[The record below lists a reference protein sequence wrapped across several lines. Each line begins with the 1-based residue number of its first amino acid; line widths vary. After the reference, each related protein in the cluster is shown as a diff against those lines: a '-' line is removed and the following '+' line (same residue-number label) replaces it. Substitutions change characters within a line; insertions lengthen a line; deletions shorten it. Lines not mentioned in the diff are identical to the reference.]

1 MNVRESTGAH
11 RSWRRRLLH
20 VAVSLALGTSAVA
33 AYSAPADVQDANAN
47 GNGAQA
53 DAARKK
59 APTQLERIVVS
70 APNYVPR
77 QTNDAIKL
85 SVPLIETPQ
94 SVTVI
99 PRDQIDLL
107 DWQNLSQVVRY
118 TSGVIGEN
126 YGPDPRYDWLT
137 MRGFTPPEYID
148 GLQAPIGSVSSV
160 GLDLYGFQSV
170 EVLKGPSST
179 MYGLAPPGGIINLTS
194 RRPEAQFSGEVGVQ
208 YGSYGNTQANADFT
222 GPLDK
227 DGHFLGRITAVW
239 FDKGTQMYGV
249 DTDRQYVAPALTWV
263 ISPDT
268 NLTLL
273 SYFQHDDVYGD
284 GGGFLPIYGVAKF
297 NPLGTVPTGRNLG
310 EPDYNHFARDQY
322 GVGYDF
328 SHKFN
333 EDWRFEQNLKYF
345 SNDVK
350 IKQVYGAGLALNPD
364 GTPTDYRT
372 VNRYN
377 FPFNEDVTSF
387 NVDSRVEGKA
397 ETGPVGQKILLGVD
411 YRRYTNNAAFGF
423 ALAPSLDLFN
433 PVYGAAIATPSLS
446 PYTKEVQKQT
456 GLYGEDQFKLDRWVL
471 TVGGRYDHVVSD
483 NFGTSTTDNKFTYRV
498 GVNYLFENGVAPY
511 VSYATSF
518 QPVAGA
524 DFGGKAFKPTQG
536 SQVEAGIKFQP
547 NFLPNGQNM
556 LFTAALYDLKQK
568 NVLTPDPDPS
578 HVFFNV
584 QTGAVEVK
592 GAELEFVARFNE
604 RWSFNGAYTYTDSKV
619 TRSNGPDLGKA
630 LVQVPKQMLSGLV
643 DYTEASGRLG
653 ASLGMRYVGQS
664 YGDPANA
671 YRTPSVVLWDAT
683 VHYTTYKWLL
693 QLNVANLFDREYL
706 SRCSSDAQCFYG
718 LRRAVN
724 LTLTRRF

>member
-1 MNVRESTGAH
+1 MIVRESAGTH
-11 RSWRRRLLH
+11 RSWQRCILH
-20 VAVSLALGTSAVA
+20 IAVSLALGTSAFA
-33 AYSAPADVQDANAN
+33 ACSAPVDAQTDSTKGTDAST
-47 GNGAQA
+47 
-53 DAARKK
+53 DAANKK
-59 APTQLERIVVS
+59 AVKQLEGVVVS
-70 APNYVPR
+70 APNYVPK
-77 QTNDAIKL
+77 QTNDAVKL
-85 SVPLIETPQ
+85 AIPLIETPQ

-126 YGPDPRYDWLT
+126 YGPDPRYDWL
-137 MRGFTPPEYID
+137 MLRGFTPPEYID
-148 GLQAPIGSVSSV
+148 GLQAPIGSVASV
-160 GLDLYGFQSV
+160 GLDLYGFQNV

-179 MYGLAPPGGIINLTS
+179 VYGLSPPGGIINLTS
-194 RRPEAQFSGEVGVQ
+194 RRPEAQFSGELGAQ
-208 YGSYGNTQANADFT
+208 YGSYGNAQLNGDFT
-222 GPLDK
+222 GPLDA
-227 DGHFLGRITAVW
+227 DGHFLGRLTAVW
-239 FDKGTQMYGV
+239 FDKGTQTDGV
-249 DTDRQYVAPALTWV
+249 DTDRQYIAPAVTWV
-263 ISPDT
+263 ISPET

-284 GGGFLPIYGVAKF
+284 GGGFLPIYGVALP
-297 NPLGTVPTGRNLG
+297 NPLGTVPTNRNLG

-350 IKQVYGAGLALNPD
+350 IKQVYGAGLELNAD

-372 VNRYN
+372 VDRYN
-377 FPFNEDVTSF
+377 FPFNENVKSF
-387 NVDSRVEGKA
+387 NVDSRVEGKI
-397 ETGPVGQKILLGVD
+397 ESGQLDQKLLFGID
-411 YRRYTNNAAFGF
+411 YRRYTDSAAYGF
-423 ALAPSLDLFN
+423 AVAPSIDLFN
-433 PVYGAAIATPSLS
+433 PVYGAAITTPALF
-446 PYTKEVQKQT
+446 PYTQEVQKQT

-471 TVGGRYDHVVSD
+471 TLGGRYDHVDSD
-483 NFGTSTTDNKFTYRV
+483 NFGKSTTDDKFTYRV
-498 GVNYLFENGVAPY
+498 GLNYLFENGFAPY

-524 DFGGKAFKPTQG
+524 DFSGNAFKPTEG

-547 NFLPNGQNM
+547 TFLPNGQNM
-556 LFTAALYDLKQK
+556 LLTAALYDLKQK
-568 NVLTPDPDPS
+568 NVLTPDPNPA
-578 HVFFNV
+578 HTFFSV

-592 GAELEFVARFNE
+592 GAELEFVARLNE
-604 RWSFNGAYTYTDSKV
+604 MWSFNGAYTYTDSEV
-619 TRSNGPDLGKA
+619 TKSNGSDLGKE

-653 ASLGMRYVGQS
+653 ASLGMRYVGES

-671 YRTPSVVLWDAT
+671 FRTPSVVLWDAT
-683 VHYTTYKWLL
+683 VHYSMDKWLL
-693 QLNVANLFDREYL
+693 QLNVANLFDRAYL
-706 SRCSSDAQCFYG
+706 SRCSSDSQCFYG